1 MESCKELRENNPY
14 LFNSWRAILYTEKG
28 RKAGVVNDWRKFPV
42 FYEDVHKSYKNGL
55 RLSRK
60 DKNKPYGMSYNGLL
74 IRYLKN
80 KNYTIEEILFGKK
93 YKSKG
98 KPREYNLYTR
108 ASKLLS
114 AYKLKDWKADRE
126 FNLDRDWFVKNILKS
141 QCIYCGSKEKLG
153 CDRIDNSKGH
163 TYDNVVPCCYV
174 CNCAR
179 NNNFSFDEMKILGK
193 TIKKIMEDRL
203 SGNGN

>member
-42 FYEDVHKSYKNGL
+42 FYKDVHKSYKKGL

-60 DKNKPYGMSYNGLL
+60 DKNKP
-74 IRYLKN
+74 
-80 KNYTIEEILFGKK
+80 FG
-93 YKSKG
+93 
-98 KPREYNLYTR
+98 PDNFE
-108 ASKLLS
+108 
-114 AYKLKDWKADRE
+114 KADRE

>member
-1 MESCKELRENNPY
+1 MESCRELKENNPY

-42 FYEDVHKSYKNGL
+42 FYE
-55 RLSRK
+55 
-60 DKNKPYGMSYNGLL
+60 
-74 IRYLKN
+74 
-80 KNYTIEEILFGKK
+80 
-93 YKSKG
+93 
-98 KPREYNLYTR
+98 
-108 ASKLLS
+108 
-114 AYKLKDWKADRE
+114 
-126 FNLDRDWFVKNILKS
+126 RDWFVKNILKS

>member
-42 FYEDVHKSYKNGL
+42 F
-55 RLSRK
+55 
-60 DKNKPYGMSYNGLL
+60 
-74 IRYLKN
+74 
-80 KNYTIEEILFGKK
+80 
-93 YKSKG
+93 
-98 KPREYNLYTR
+98 
-108 ASKLLS
+108 
-114 AYKLKDWKADRE
+114 
-126 FNLDRDWFVKNILKS
+126 FVKNILKS

-163 TYDNVVPCCYV
+163 TYDNVVPCCYI

-203 SGNGN
+203 NDI

>member
-60 DKNKPYGMSYNGLL
+60 DKNKPFGPDNFEWVTNLELAQTNTHTIRLTYNGETKTLREWSEEYGMSYNGLL

-93 YKSKG
+93 YKSKE

-141 QCIYCGSKEKLG
+141 QCIYCGSKEKQVA
-153 CDRIDNSKGH
+153 I
-163 TYDNVVPCCYV
+163 
-174 CNCAR
+174 
-179 NNNFSFDEMKILGK
+179 E
-193 TIKKIMEDRL
+193 
-203 SGNGN
+203 

>member
-1 MESCKELRENNPY
+1 ME
-14 LFNSWRAILYTEKG
+14 
-28 RKAGVVNDWRKFPV
+28 
-42 FYEDVHKSYKNGL
+42 
-55 RLSRK
+55 
-60 DKNKPYGMSYNGLL
+60 
-74 IRYLKN
+74 
-80 KNYTIEEILFGKK
+80 
-93 YKSKG
+93 
-98 KPREYNLYTR
+98 
-108 ASKLLS
+108 
-114 AYKLKDWKADRE
+114 KLKLCVSGHWKADRE

-163 TYDNVVPCCYV
+163 TYDNVVPCCYI

-203 SGNGN
+203 NDI

>member
-28 RKAGVVNDWRKFPV
+28 RKA
-42 FYEDVHKSYKNGL
+42 
-55 RLSRK
+55 
-60 DKNKPYGMSYNGLL
+60 
-74 IRYLKN
+74 
-80 KNYTIEEILFGKK
+80 
-93 YKSKG
+93 
-98 KPREYNLYTR
+98 
-108 ASKLLS
+108 
-114 AYKLKDWKADRE
+114 
-126 FNLDRDWFVKNILKS
+126 
-141 QCIYCGSKEKLG
+141 
-153 CDRIDNSKGH
+153 
-163 TYDNVVPCCYV
+163 NVVPCCYV